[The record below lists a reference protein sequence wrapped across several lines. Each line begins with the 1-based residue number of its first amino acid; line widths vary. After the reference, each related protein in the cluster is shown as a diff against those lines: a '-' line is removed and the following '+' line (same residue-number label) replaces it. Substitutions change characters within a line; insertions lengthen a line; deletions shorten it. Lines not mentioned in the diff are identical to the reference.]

1 MQSKAD
7 SFSAYLEAK
16 QKSTEA
22 PKPAG
27 AAGGTALSLL
37 AALSKAPQMAMG
49 ISELQQ
55 ASGMSF
61 LEFSQ
66 ALKRLQDSGY
76 CKISGEAGQEQA
88 ALTRLGMDVASL
100 AG

>member
-16 QKSTEA
+16 QKSA
-22 PKPAG
+22 QSQKPA
-27 AAGGTALSLL
+27 AVAGGTALSVL
-37 AALSKAPQMAMG
+37 AVLSKAPQTAMG
-49 ISELQQ
+49 IRDLQE

-76 CKISGEAGQEQA
+76 VEISGEAGQEQA
-88 ALTRLGMDVASL
+88 ALTRLGLDVASL
-100 AG
+100 GA